1 MDLMPNIEII
11 EEVKE
16 IEPVEEIEE
25 TIDVKEETKVEEKEI
40 KIEEEISPE
49 PKEKNPFIKKKVS
62 RKKKTKKIIDEILQ
76 ENETLLNLNESTFH
90 KKELEET
97 RKIIQECIKDELV
110 NVKQHKP
117 VKRERKKKPM
127 TEKQEAHM
135 EHMRKIRIQKKEE
148 RNRLLNLEKELE
160 DLKEYR
166 KEKASSP
173 PKHTPSKVIPP
184 VPKPV
189 PKPTPA
195 PTPPPTNVVE
205 RLPAKPYNP
214 FDECF

>member
-49 PKEKNPFIKKKVS
+49 PKEKNPFVKKKVS

-76 ENETLLNLNESTFH
+76 ENETLLNLNESTYH

-173 PKHTPSKVIPP
+173 PKPLPTPT
-184 VPKPV
+184 PKPK
-189 PKPTPA
+189 PAPPTPA
-195 PTPPPTNVVE
+195 PIPPPTNVVE